1 MTISPQTDIRLVKSP
16 LTLNNKHQLTFSNIK
31 AQESYFLSLPYVEDT
46 NASYQ
51 RKDNVIRFNSHIDNI
66 ISFNYCMYKNENYSN
81 KWFYAFITGM
91 RYLNDN
97 VTEISI
103 VTDVFQ
109 TWQFDLI
116 YKLSF
121 VEREIIPVADDTPRK
136 QLNS

>member
-1 MTISPQTDIRLVKSP
+1 MSISPQTDIRIVKSP
-16 LTLNNKHQLTFSNIK
+16 LTLSNKHQMTFENLQ
-31 AQESYFLSLPYVEDT
+31 AQENYFLSLPYVEDT

-51 RKDNVIRFNSHIDNI
+51 RKDGVIRFNRHIDSI
-66 ISFNYCMYKNENYSN
+66 ISYNYCMYKNENYSN

-91 RYLNDN
+91 RYLNDGT
-97 VTEISI
+97 TEIAI

-121 VEREIIPVADDTPRK
+121 VEREIIPVADDIPRK
-136 QLNS
+136 